1 MKTIFVILVLFAL
14 GFAAWFMIP
23 LTQETIACY
32 QTKQKNSDDIGFRTR
47 TNNWDERKVCEEKS
61 DAVVRLDE
69 CLSARGKK
77 RNKQVLAI
85 VDSSINEVLRMVLPY
100 GKGIVQQKTDFNADC
115 GMYPDLF
122 ME

>member
-1 MKTIFVILVLFAL
+1 MKTLLIILLVMAV

-32 QTKQKNSDDIGFRTR
+32 QTKQKNTDDIGFRTR
-47 TNNWDERKVCEEKS
+47 TNNWDERKVCEERS

-69 CLSARGKK
+69 CLLARGKK
-77 RNKQVLAI
+77 RSKQIMDV
-85 VDSSINEVLRMVLPY
+85 VDPYVNEVLRMILPY
-100 GKGIVQQKTDFNADC
+100 AKGIIQQKVDFNADC
-115 GMYPDLF
+115 GMYPDLL

>member
-1 MKTIFVILVLFAL
+1 MKTLFIILLIAAL
-14 GFAAWFMIP
+14 GFAAWFVIP
-23 LTQETIACY
+23 LTQETIVCY
-32 QTKQKNSDDIGFRTR
+32 QTKQKNVDDIGFRTR

-77 RNKQVLAI
+77 RNKEALVVA
-85 VDSSINEVLRMVLPY
+85 DSYINEMLRLVLPY
-100 GKGIVQQKTDFNADC
+100 ARGIAQQKADFNADC
-115 GMYPDLF
+115 GMYTDLQ